1 MSDVNSH
8 ELVQFYPCLILF
20 SAYSSPSSLSIS
32 SLASHLILLTT
43 SLFPFYH
50 GVPLIPR
57 RHFSRVASQLPLAH
71 PLLGTAQPSPL
82 LPGSPPPRLMTCGEP
97 WRALESPEAPVCI
110 VSAPQPLPLAPSYT
124 RLKSGNIQGRLTRDP
139 TRTALVLVA
148 VFY

>member
-1 MSDVNSH
+1 MVRAAPKASTMSAQGMYNFVRDTEGHKFAVCTASFMSDVNSH

-43 SLFPFYH
+43 SLFPFYN

-82 LPGSPPPRLMTCGEP
+82 LPGSPPPRLITCGEP
-97 WRALESPEAPVCI
+97 WRAPKRPSALSLRRSP
-110 VSAPQPLPLAPSYT
+110 
-124 RLKSGNIQGRLTRDP
+124 
-139 TRTALVLVA
+139 
-148 VFY
+148 FH